1 MARMQAR
8 ALSLTPSEQGPAAAS
23 VRPILTNRLP
33 EVSFND
39 MSTTESKQKTGA
51 LRHLGPIIR
60 KYWARYL
67 TGILVLAAV
76 DISQTIIPGIAAG
89 VIDGLST
96 FTATSRTLLLA
107 LLQIGALVAGITVGR
122 YFWRYLIWGSA
133 RYVEQEVR
141 ADLFAKYLELS
152 GDFHDV
158 HKTGELMALV
168 TNDLEA
174 VRQSLGDGLL
184 MIADF
189 FIMTTFTLVAMLRFN
204 RSLTLLA
211 LIPLALIALFVT
223 RAGPLVFKLFKRVQ
237 DAFAALTDYVEE
249 AMTGMRIIKVFTRED
264 DVARGLKDKAMRLQR
279 RDILLVR
286 VWGLA
291 GPLIDFLGAASVL
304 VLLWYGGIL
313 ATRGQFTIGGL
324 VAFNTYIGML
334 AWPMTALGQAINLFQ
349 RGQASLARINDILD
363 QRPTIQE
370 VPDALSLAEGMRGEV
385 AFDHVTFERAGHRI
399 LDDVSFQITPGERV
413 GIIGPVGAGKTT
425 IVSLLTRAY
434 DPTTGTILVDGV
446 DVRRYKLADLRRA
459 IGVVTQDVFLFS
471 DSLEENINLTD
482 LPVGEEEIHEATR
495 QSDIY
500 ANISEFEEEFGT
512 IVGERGVTLS
522 GGEKQRVTIARALL
536 KKPRI
541 LVLDDALSAVDAD
554 TEKHIL
560 DNITGF
566 TPAPTTI
573 VISNRISALR
583 QMDRILVLDAG
594 RVVEEGTHAALV
606 KKHGWYWRVYRRQL
620 VEQKVEA
627 E

>member
-1 MARMQAR
+1 M
-8 ALSLTPSEQGPAAAS
+8 
-23 VRPILTNRLP
+23 
-33 EVSFND
+33 D
-39 MSTTESKQKTGA
+39 MSTTETKQKAGA
-51 LRHLGPIIR
+51 LRHLGPILR

-67 TGILVLAAV
+67 SGILILAAV
-76 DISQTIIPGIAAG
+76 DISQTVIPGIVAG
-89 VIDGLST
+89 VIDGLSS
-96 FTATSRTLLLA
+96 FTATSHTLLVA
-107 LLQIGALVAGITVGR
+107 LFKIGALVAGITIGR
-122 YFWRYLIWGSA
+122 YFWRFLIWGSA

-141 ADLFAKYLELS
+141 ANLFAKYLELS

-158 HKTGELMALV
+158 HKTGDLMALV

-189 FIMTTFTLVAMLRFN
+189 FIMTTFTLIAMLRFN
-204 RSLTLLA
+204 RCLTLLA

-223 RAGPLVFKLFKRVQ
+223 RVGPLVFKLFKRVQ
-237 DAFAALTDYVEE
+237 DAFASLTDYVEE
-249 AMTGMRIIKVFTRED
+249 AMTGMRIIKVFTREK
-264 DVARGLKDKAMRLQR
+264 DVARGLKEKAAGLQR
-279 RDILLVR
+279 RNILLVR
-286 VWGLA
+286 LWGLA
-291 GPLIDFLGAASVL
+291 GPLIDFLGSVSVL

-313 ATRGQFTIGGL
+313 ATRGSFTIGGL

-363 QRPTIQE
+363 QQPTIRE
-370 VPDALSLAEGMRGEV
+370 SPDALSLGEGMRGEI
-385 AFDHVTFERAGHRI
+385 AFEHVTFERAGHRI
-399 LDDVSFQITPGERV
+399 LEDLSFHIAPGERV
-413 GIIGPVGAGKTT
+413 GIIGPVGSGKTT

-434 DPTTGTILVDGV
+434 DPSAGVIQVDGV
-446 DVRRYKLADLRRA
+446 DVRRYKLADLRRV

-471 DSLEENINLTD
+471 DSLEENINLSG

-522 GGEKQRVTIARALL
+522 GGEKQRITIARALL

-560 DNITGF
+560 DNIAGF
-566 TPAPTTI
+566 VSRPTTM

-583 QMDRILVLDAG
+583 RMDRTLVLDGG
-594 RVVEEGTHAALV
+594 RLVEEGTHVALV
-606 KKHGWYWRVYRRQL
+606 RKHGWYWRIYRKQL
-620 VEQKVEA
+620 VEHKVEA